1 MTDDRLYAK
10 VPARRALGLS
20 LRIAWH
26 ADKWRTLVVLIAGSG
41 KAAAFGL
48 ESLGLERLV
57 DAVLKGE
64 LPAAMSAIALIAFLH
79 LAGLLGDW
87 QGFMASMRLREAIV
101 LETDRRVIELT
112 TSPPDIDHLERPDYA
127 DELHLLQAERERFAL
142 MIDSL
147 SSSIAMIVAI
157 LTTLALLTTVDPV
170 LALLPFFGIATLF
183 TGTRATRA
191 SQRAADATAE
201 PTRVRDFTFALATS
215 ASAAKE
221 LRVFGLRSEVR
232 QRFHA
237 RATEVR
243 TLTTHGNLLALAWTA
258 LGWMVFISAY
268 GLAIGLVAV
277 RVVRHE
283 ASPGELVLVLMLAAQ
298 VNEQVEEVV
307 SSVEWLMDSLRNG
320 RRLVWFEDYALE
332 RHRAMAPIQ
341 QAVAPPDRLA
351 NGITLEHLSFG
362 YPRTGRLVLADVNVH
377 LPAGSIVAVVGDN
390 GAGKTTLVKLL
401 LRLYEPSSGRILIDR
416 SDLRKIPVE
425 KWRKQVS
432 GGFQD
437 YMRYELA
444 AGEAVGIGDL
454 PYISDT
460 PRVTAALERSDAI
473 GVVESLPAGLGTQ
486 LGKSFDGGVDL
497 SGGQWQKVALARAMM
512 RPAPLLQVFDEP
524 TASLD
529 AESERALFE
538 RFARSG
544 RVAATESGSI
554 TIIVS
559 HRFSTV
565 RMADLILVV
574 ENGRVVEAGSHDEL
588 ITRDGAYA
596 QLFRLQ
602 AAAYS

>member
-1 MTDDRLYAK
+1 MTDDHLYAK

-20 LRIAWH
+20 LRIAWC
-26 ADKWRTLVVLIAGSG
+26 ADKWRTLIVLTAGSG
-41 KAAAFGL
+41 KSVAFGL

-57 DAVLKGE
+57 DAVVRGDL
-64 LPAAMSAIALIAFLH
+64 SATVEAVVLIAVLH

-112 TSPPDIDHLERPDYA
+112 ASPPDVDHLERPDYA

-147 SSSIAMIVAI
+147 SSSIAVIVAI
-157 LTTLALLTTVDPV
+157 LTTIALLITVDPL
-170 LALLPFFGIATLF
+170 LALLPLFGIATLF
-183 TGTRATRA
+183 TGARAAKA

-201 PTRVRDFTFALATS
+201 PARVRDFTFALATS
-215 ASAAKE
+215 ANAGKE
-221 LRVFGLRSEVR
+221 LRVFGLRSEVK

-243 TLTTHGNLLALAWTA
+243 TLSTHGNLLALAWTA
-258 LGWMVFISAY
+258 LGWLVFIGAY
-268 GLAIGLVAV
+268 GVAIGLVAV
-277 RVVRHE
+277 RVVHHE
-283 ASPGELVLVLMLAAQ
+283 ASPGELVLVLTLAAQ

-307 SSVEWLMDSLRNG
+307 SSVQWLMHSLRNG

-332 RHRAMAPIQ
+332 RRRAMEPTE

-362 YPRTGRLVLADVNVH
+362 YPRTRHLVLTDVNVH

-390 GAGKTTLVKLL
+390 GVGKTTLVKLL
-401 LRLYEPSSGRILIDR
+401 LRLYEPSTGRLLIDR
-416 SDLRKIPVE
+416 TDLRKIPVE
-425 KWRKQVS
+425 EWRKRVS
-432 GGFQD
+432 GAFQD
-437 YMRYELA
+437 YMRYEVV

-454 PYISDT
+454 PHMSDT
-460 PRVTAALERSDAI
+460 PRITAALERSDAT
-473 GVVESLPAGLGTQ
+473 GAVESLPAGLATQ

-497 SGGQWQKVALARAMM
+497 SGGQWQKLALARAMM

-529 AESERALFE
+529 AESERTLFE

-544 RVAATESGSI
+544 RAAAAESGSI
-554 TIIVS
+554 TVIVS

-574 ENGRVVEAGSHDEL
+574 DDGRVVEAGSHDEL
-588 ITRDGAYA
+588 IARDGAYA
-596 QLFRLQ
+596 QLFFLQ